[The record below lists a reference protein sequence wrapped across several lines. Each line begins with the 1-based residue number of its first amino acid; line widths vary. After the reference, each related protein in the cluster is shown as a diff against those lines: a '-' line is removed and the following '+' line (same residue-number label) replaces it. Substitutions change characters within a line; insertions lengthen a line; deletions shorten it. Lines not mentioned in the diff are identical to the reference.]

1 VECYKGHLVAC
12 GFTQRHQID
21 YEETFAPVTKL
32 PTIQVLLALVAAIY
46 MHQPPGFELP
56 GREKEVCELKK
67 MLYSL
72 KQSGRAWYQKLDAH
86 LWSIGFTR
94 THTDNCVYVQGL
106 GTNDIII
113 LAVYVD
119 DLSI

>member
-56 GREKEVCELKK
+56 GREKEVCEL
-67 MLYSL
+67 
-72 KQSGRAWYQKLDAH
+72 
-86 LWSIGFTR
+86 WSIGFTR